1 LDFDLPEELQMLKDN
16 LRRFV
21 DTELIPIE
29 RETNDGTDFLPGVQE
44 KLEEKARA
52 LGLWLFDVPEEFG
65 GMGLGHLSKAVM
77 FEEMARTI
85 ALPSRGASIVGPR
98 VSPILYSL
106 TDEQKE
112 QFLYPVIR
120 GEMTSCFLQTEPEG
134 GGDPGGMRTTAVRDG
149 DHYIVNGH
157 KRFIT
162 GAGTADFG
170 QVVTATDREKGSR
183 GGLTVFLVDMNT
195 PGITKLRQQDMM
207 IADRPWEILFEDVR
221 IPVSQ
226 RVGDEGDGMRAAQ
239 SWLTEGRL
247 RHGARGAGVIER
259 CLELAASY
267 ANQRS
272 TFGAKLSTR
281 QTVQNMLVDMYQ
293 NLHQLRLMVYNA
305 AWRADQGQDV
315 RKESYMCKYFGDE
328 MSFSAADRCM
338 QIHGGMGLTKDLP
351 IEQFFRD
358 QRSMVITEGPTEILK
373 MALARQVLREY
384 GE

>member
-1 LDFDLPEELQMLKDN
+1 MDFNLPEELQMFKDN

-21 DTELIPIE
+21 DNELIPVE
-29 RETNDGTDFLPGVQE
+29 RETNDGAAFFPGVQE
-44 KLEEKARA
+44 KLEEKAKA
-52 LGLWLFDVPEEFG
+52 LGLWLFDVPEEYG
-65 GMGLGHLSKAVM
+65 GLGLGHLSKAVM
-77 FEEMARTI
+77 WEEIARTI
-85 ALPSRGASIVGPR
+85 AIPPRNASIFGPR
-98 VSPILYSL
+98 VSPILYTL

-112 QFLYPVIR
+112 RWLYPVIQ
-120 GEMTSCFLQTEPEG
+120 GEKSSCFCQTEPEA
-134 GGDPGGMRTTAVRDG
+134 GGDPGGMRTTAVRQG
-149 DHYIVNGH
+149 DNYIINGH

-162 GAGTADFG
+162 AAGTADFA

-183 GGLTVFLVDMNT
+183 GGLTVFLVDMDT
-195 PGITKLRQQDMM
+195 PGVTKLRQQDMM
-207 IADRPWEILFEDVR
+207 IAEKPWEVLFENVVVP
-221 IPVSQ
+221 IEQ
-226 RVGDEGDGMRAAQ
+226 MVGEEGDGMRAAQ

-259 CLELAASY
+259 CLELGTTY

-281 QTVQNMLVDMYQ
+281 QSVQNMLVDMYQ

-305 AWRADQGQDV
+305 AWRADQDEDV

-328 MSFSAADRCM
+328 MSFKAADRCM

-373 MALARQVLREY
+373 MALSRLIIREY

>member
-1 LDFDLPEELQMLKDN
+1 MDFHLPEELQMLKDN

-21 DTELIPIE
+21 DNELIPIE

-44 KLEEKARA
+44 KLEEKAQG
-52 LGLWLFDVPEEFG
+52 LGLWMFDVPEEYG
-65 GMGLGHLSKAVM
+65 GLGLGHLSKAVM
-77 FEEMARTI
+77 WEEMARTI
-85 ALPSRGASIVGPR
+85 AIPARNASIFGPR

-106 TDEQKE
+106 TDAQKE
-112 QFLYPVIR
+112 RWLFPVIN
-120 GEMTSCFLQTEPEG
+120 GEKKSCFCQTEPEA

-149 DHYIVNGH
+149 DEYVINGH

-162 GAGTADFG
+162 GAGDADFA

-183 GGLTVFLVDMNT
+183 GGLTVFLMDMDT
-195 PGITKLRQQDMM
+195 PGITRLRQQDMM

-221 IPVSQ
+221 VPVDQ
-226 RVGDEGDGMRAAQ
+226 RVGEEGDGMKAAQ

-247 RHGARGAGVIER
+247 RHGARGIGVIER
-259 CLELAASY
+259 CLELACSY
-267 ANQRS
+267 AQQRS
-272 TFGAKLSTR
+272 TFGSKLSDR
-281 QTVQNMLVDMYQ
+281 QTVQNMIVDMYQ
-293 NLHQLRLMVYNA
+293 NVHQLRLMVYNA
-305 AWRADQGQDV
+305 AWRADQGEDV

-328 MSFSAADRCM
+328 MSFRAADRCM

-373 MALARQVLREY
+373 MALARQIFRQY
-384 GE
+384 GD

>member
-1 LDFDLPEELQMLKDN
+1 MDFHLPEELQMLKAN

-29 RETNDGTDFLPGVQE
+29 RETTDGHEFHPGVQE
-44 KLEEKARA
+44 RLEEKARS

-65 GMGLGHLSKAVM
+65 GLGLGHLSKAVM
-77 FEEMARTI
+77 WEEIARTI
-85 ALPSRGASIVGPR
+85 AIPARNASIFGPR
-98 VSPILYSL
+98 VSPILYTLS
-106 TDEQKE
+106 EAQKE
-112 QFLYPVIR
+112 KFLYPVIR
-120 GEMTSCFLQTEPEG
+120 GEKTSCFCQTEPDA

-149 DHYIVNGH
+149 DHYLINGH

-162 GAGTADFG
+162 GAGKADFA
-170 QVVTATDREKGSR
+170 QVVTATDRAKGSR
-183 GGLTVFLVDMNT
+183 GGLTVFLVDMDT
-195 PGITKLRQQDMM
+195 PGITKLRQQDLM
-207 IADRPWEILFEDVR
+207 IADKPWEILFEDVR
-221 IPVSQ
+221 VPVEQ
-226 RVGDEGDGMRAAQ
+226 RVGEEGDGMRAAQ

-247 RHGARGAGVIER
+247 RHGARGIGVIER

-272 TFGAKLSTR
+272 TFGAKLATR
-281 QTVQNMLVDMYQ
+281 QSVQNMLVDMYQ
-293 NLHQLRLMVYNA
+293 HMHQLRLMVYNA
-305 AWRADQGQDV
+305 AWRADQGEDV

-328 MSFSAADRCM
+328 MSFHAADRCM

-373 MALARQVLREY
+373 MALARQILREY

>member
-1 LDFDLPEELQMLKDN
+1 MDFDLPEELQMLKDN

-29 RETNDGTDFLPGVQE
+29 RETNDGTEFLPGVQE

-52 LGLWLFDVPEEFG
+52 LGLWLFDVPEEYG

-77 FEEMARTI
+77 FEEMSRTI
-85 ALPSRGASIVGPR
+85 ALPSRGASIFGPR

-120 GEMTSCFLQTEPEG
+120 GEKTSCFLQTEPEG

-183 GGLTVFLVDMNT
+183 GGLTVFLIDMNT

-226 RVGDEGDGMRAAQ
+226 RVGEEGDGMRAAQ

>member
-1 LDFDLPEELQMLKDN
+1 MDFDLPEELQMLKDN

-29 RETNDGTDFLPGVQE
+29 RETSDGSAFYPGVQE
-44 KLEEKARA
+44 KLEEKAKS

-77 FEEMARTI
+77 FEEMSRTI
-85 ALPSRGASIVGPR
+85 ALPSRGASIFGPR

-112 QFLYPVIR
+112 RFLYPVIR
-120 GEMTSCFLQTEPEG
+120 GEKTSCFLQTEPEG
-134 GGDPGGMRTTAVRDG
+134 GGDPGGMRTSAVRDG

-162 GAGTADFG
+162 GAGAADFG

-183 GGLTVFLVDMNT
+183 GGLTVFLVDMDT

-207 IADRPWEILFEDVR
+207 IADKPWEILFEDVR

-226 RVGDEGDGMRAAQ
+226 RVGEEGDGMRAAQ

-267 ANQRS
+267 SNQRS

-328 MSFSAADRCM
+328 MSFHAADRCM

-373 MALARQVLREY
+373 MALARQILREY
-384 GE
+384 GD

>member
-1 LDFDLPEELQMLKDN
+1 MDFDLPEELQMLKDN

-29 RETNDGTDFLPGVQE
+29 RETNDGSDFLPGVQE
-44 KLEEKARA
+44 NLEDKARA

-85 ALPSRGASIVGPR
+85 ALPSRGASIFGPR

-106 TDEQKE
+106 NDEQKE
-112 QFLYPVIR
+112 RFLYPVIR
-120 GEMTSCFLQTEPEG
+120 GEKTSCFLQTEPEG
-134 GGDPGGMRTTAVRDG
+134 GGDPGRMRTTAVRDG
-149 DHYIVNGH
+149 DHYVVNGH

-162 GAGTADFG
+162 GAGAADFG

-183 GGLTVFLVDMNT
+183 GGLTVFLVDMDT

-207 IADRPWEILFEDVR
+207 IGDRPWEILFEDVK

-226 RVGDEGDGMRAAQ
+226 RVGEEGDGMKAAQ

-272 TFGAKLSTR
+272 TFGAKLATR

-358 QRSMVITEGPTEILK
+358 QRSMIITEGPTEILK

>member
-1 LDFDLPEELQMLKDN
+1 MDFDLPEELQMLKDN

-85 ALPSRGASIVGPR
+85 ALPSRGASIFGPR

-120 GEMTSCFLQTEPEG
+120 GEKTSCFLQTEPEG

-226 RVGDEGDGMRAAQ
+226 RVGEEGDGMRAAQ

>member
-1 LDFDLPEELQMLKDN
+1 MDFDLPEELQMLKDN

-29 RETNDGTDFLPGVQE
+29 RETNDGSDFLPGVQE
-44 KLEEKARA
+44 KLEDKARA

-65 GMGLGHLSKAVM
+65 GMGLG
-77 FEEMARTI
+77 
-85 ALPSRGASIVGPR
+85 

-106 TDEQKE
+106 NDEQKE
-112 QFLYPVIR
+112 RFLYPVIR
-120 GEMTSCFLQTEPEG
+120 GEKTSCFLQTEPEG

-149 DHYIVNGH
+149 DHYVVNGH

-162 GAGTADFG
+162 GAGAADFG

-183 GGLTVFLVDMNT
+183 GGLTVFLVDMDT

-207 IADRPWEILFEDVR
+207 IGDRPWEILFEDVK

-226 RVGDEGDGMRAAQ
+226 RVGEEGDGMKAAQ

-272 TFGAKLSTR
+272 TFGAKLATR

-305 AWRADQGQDV
+305 AWRADQGRDV

-358 QRSMVITEGPTEILK
+358 QRSMIITEGPTEILK
-373 MALARQVLREY
+373 MALARQVLKEY

>member
-1 LDFDLPEELQMLKDN
+1 MDFNLPEELQMLKDN

-29 RETNDGTDFLPGVQE
+29 RETSDGTGFLPGVQE
-44 KLEEKARA
+44 TLEAKAKA

-65 GMGLGHLSKAVM
+65 GLGLGHLSKAVM
-77 FEEMARTI
+77 WEEMSRTI
-85 ALPSRGASIVGPR
+85 AIPSRNASIFGPR

-106 TDEQKE
+106 NEEQKE
-112 QFLYPVIR
+112 RFLHPVVR
-120 GEMTSCFLQTEPEG
+120 GEQTCCFCQTEPEA
-134 GGDPGGMRTTAVRDG
+134 GGDPGGMRTTAVRQG
-149 DHYIVNGH
+149 DNYIINGH

-162 GAGTADFG
+162 GAGGADFA

-183 GGLTVFLVDMNT
+183 GGLTVFLVPMDT
-195 PGITKLRQQDMM
+195 TGITMLRQQDMM
-207 IADRPWEILFEDVR
+207 IADKPWEILFENVV
-221 IPVSQ
+221 IPVEN
-226 RVGDEGDGMRAAQ
+226 RIGDEGDGMRAAQ

-247 RHGARGAGVIER
+247 RHGARGVGVIER
-259 CLELAASY
+259 CLELGATY

-272 TFGAKLSTR
+272 TFGAKLATR

-293 NLHQLRLMVYNA
+293 NMHQLQLMVYNA
-305 AWRADQGQDV
+305 ACRADAGQDV

-328 MSFSAADRCM
+328 KSFHAADRCM
-338 QIHGGMGLTKDLP
+338 QIHGGMGLTTDLP

-358 QRSMVITEGPTEILK
+358 QRSMIITEGPTEILK
-373 MALARQVLREY
+373 MALSRQILREY

>member
-1 LDFDLPEELQMLKDN
+1 MDFDLPEELQMLKDN

-29 RETNDGTDFLPGVQE
+29 RETTDGSEFLPGVQK
-44 KLEEKARA
+44 KLEDKAKS

-77 FEEMARTI
+77 FEEMSRTI
-85 ALPSRGASIVGPR
+85 ALPSRGASIFGPR

-120 GEMTSCFLQTEPEG
+120 GEKTSCFLQTEPEG
-134 GGDPGGMRTTAVRDG
+134 GGDPGGMRTAAVREG

-183 GGLTVFLVDMNT
+183 GGLTVFLVDMDT

-207 IADRPWEILFEDVR
+207 IADKPWEILFEDVK

-267 ANQRS
+267 SNQRS

-328 MSFSAADRCM
+328 MSFHAADRCM

-358 QRSMVITEGPTEILK
+358 QRSMIITEGPTEILK
-373 MALARQVLREY
+373 MALARQILREY
-384 GE
+384 GD

>member
-85 ALPSRGASIVGPR
+85 ALPSRGASIFGPR

-226 RVGDEGDGMRAAQ
+226 RVGEEGDGMRAAQ

>member
-1 LDFDLPEELQMLKDN
+1 MDFDLPEELQMLKDN

-77 FEEMARTI
+77 FEEMSRTI
-85 ALPSRGASIVGPR
+85 ALPSRGASIFGPR

-120 GEMTSCFLQTEPEG
+120 GEKTSCFLQTEPEG

-226 RVGDEGDGMRAAQ
+226 RVGEEGDGMRAAQ

-358 QRSMVITEGPTEILK
+358 QRSMVITEGPTEIMK
-373 MALARQVLREY
+373 MVIARNVLREY
-384 GE
+384 G

>member
-85 ALPSRGASIVGPR
+85 ALPSRGASIFGPR

-120 GEMTSCFLQTEPEG
+120 GEKTSCFLQTEPEG

-226 RVGDEGDGMRAAQ
+226 RVGEEGDGMRAAQ